1 MKLKFTL
8 NIYIYKSST
17 KIISFVD
24 SIHTHF
30 MNITSRLFSVNAS
43 KKYENNDNYS
53 WIYHCKMG
61 LNRHLFISKLK
72 HILPLHFSL
81 FIEKIFNL
89 LGNWD
94 FWKVFSKWL
103 YKPFPS
109 THNRPYKIIDVL
121 SSIYNIK
128 NKMIKNKIKLAFCIL
143 QIMHLKKIGFLFFFN
158 RNYTKWQKML
168 EI

>member
-81 FIEKIFNL
+81 FIEKFSICLEIEIFGKSFQSDYTNL
-89 LGNWD
+89 SLLHTIGLIRSLM
-94 FWKVFSKWL
+94 FFQVFITLKIKWL
-103 YKPFPS
+103 K
-109 THNRPYKIIDVL
+109 TR
-121 SSIYNIK
+121 
-128 NKMIKNKIKLAFCIL
+128 
-143 QIMHLKKIGFLFFFN
+143 
-158 RNYTKWQKML
+158 
-168 EI
+168 